1 MSYSSKGGVWGLVRA
16 PFVLLKCFSGVVPT
30 GGKRERGPALF
41 FCRALCKAAN
51 FSLGLTTHQT
61 AHLLALPHQAVS
73 FNMSFDG
80 TQAFKV

>member
-16 PFVLLKCFSGVVPT
+16 PFVLLKYFSGVVPT

-51 FSLGLTTHQT
+51 FPLGLTTHQT
-61 AHLLALPHQAVS
+61 AHLLALPTPGSKFQHK
-73 FNMSFDG
+73 F
-80 TQAFKV
+80 